1 MKSQIHN
8 DTLRQVPL
16 FSGLPDD
23 TIDLLTAEA
32 FQREYPR
39 KALIFS
45 QGDPADRFFVVLD
58 GWVKLFR
65 DTPDG
70 NESLVGLFTRGDSF
84 AEAAMFDQRGFPVN
98 AAVVTE
104 HAHLLVFPAHGF
116 LRKLREDHE
125 LTLNLL
131 ANLSGRLRYFIQQLD
146 QLTNQPT
153 YQRVATFLLSLCPM
167 GAESAT
173 ISLPCD
179 KLLIAGR
186 LRMKPESFSRAMAR
200 LRDVGV
206 QCEGE
211 FVHVDNVS
219 ALREFTEGVGP
230 APQPPASRHTA
241 GNNVAPHDSAA
252 SSYWRTTY

>member
-1 MKSQIHN
+1 MKSAIHN
-8 DTLRQVPL
+8 DALRQVPL
-16 FSGLPDD
+16 FSGLPDH
-23 TIDLLTAEA
+23 TIELLTAEA
-32 FQREYPR
+32 FDREYPR
-39 KALIFS
+39 KTLIFS

-104 HAHLLVFPAHGF
+104 HAHLLVFPANGF
-116 LRKLREDHE
+116 LRKLRDDHE

-153 YQRVATFLLSLCPM
+153 YQRVAAFLLSLCPP
-167 GAESAT
+167 GADTAT
-173 ISLPCD
+173 IALPCD

-200 LRDVGV
+200 LRDLGV
-206 QCEGE
+206 RCEGDC
-211 FVHVDNVS
+211 VYVDNVP
-219 ALREFTEGVGP
+219 ALRAFTEGAAPV
-230 APQPPASRHTA
+230 PQPPGNARTA
-241 GNNVAPHDSAA
+241 GDNAAPCNPAPSP
-252 SSYWRTTY
+252 YWRTTY